1 MLRLTL
7 KFASSPPELTTPVTG
22 STVHSRDRK
31 RTLMGERCPHPDP
44 DCRGVFFGLSAMHTR
59 AHLVRA
65 VMEGVAYSQAECVEV
80 FREMGVPVERMTAC
94 GGGARSPLWRQMLAD
109 LYGCPVATLAVDEGP
124 ALGAAILAG
133 VGAGVYADVAEA
145 ADALVRPAGAQQPD
159 AAAHAAYQPY
169 FALYKRLY
177 RDLREDFTALARL

>member
-1 MLRLTL
+1 MEILRGMN
-7 KFASSPPELTTPVTG
+7 VT
-22 STVHSRDRK
+22 SEEIV
-31 RTLMGERCPHPDP
+31 
-44 DCRGVFFGLSAMHTR
+44 
-59 AHLVRA
+59 
-65 VMEGVAYSQAECVEV
+65 
-80 FREMGVPVERMTAC
+80 AC
-94 GGGARSPLWRQMLAD
+94 GGGGSSPLWRQMLAD